1 MTFRHLCWLI
11 LLAAGVGIEVICVLG
26 LVLLRDAFDRLHCAG
41 AVSLGA
47 ALVCAAVVV
56 RDSFS
61 LIGNKAAAIGVML
74 LLANPVVVHTTARA
88 IRIRRAGDW
97 NVLGDD
103 VEVLER

>member
-11 LLAAGVGIEVICVLG
+11 LLAGGVGIEAICVVG
-26 LVLLRDAFDRLHCAG
+26 LVMLRDAFDRLHCAG

-47 ALVCAAVVV
+47 ALVCASVVV

-61 LIGNKAAAIGVML
+61 LIGNKAAAIGFVL
-74 LLANPVVVHTTARA
+74 LFANPVLVHATGRM

-97 NVLGDD
+97 RVLGED
-103 VEVLER
+103 VEVRPR

>member
-11 LLAAGVGIEVICVLG
+11 LLAAGMGIEAICVLG
-26 LVLLRDAFDRLHCAG
+26 LVLLRDALDRVHCAG

-61 LIGNKAAAIGVML
+61 LIGDKAAAIGVML
-74 LLANPVVVHTTARA
+74 LLANPVVVHATARA

-103 VEVLER
+103 VEVLQR

>member
-61 LIGNKAAAIGVML
+61 LIGNKAAALGVML

>member
-11 LLAAGVGIEVICVLG
+11 LLAAGVGIEAICVAG
-26 LVLLRDAFDRLHCAG
+26 LVLLRDALDRLHCAG
-41 AVSLGA
+41 AVGLGA

-61 LIGNKAAAIGVML
+61 LIGNKAAAIGFIL
-74 LLANPVVVHTTARA
+74 LFANPVLAHATARM

-97 NVLGDD
+97 RVLGDD
-103 VEVLER
+103 VEVLQR

>member
-1 MTFRHLCWLI
+1 MTFRHICWI
-11 LLAAGVGIEVICVLG
+11 VLLVAGVGIQVVCVAG
-26 LVLLRDAFDRLHCAG
+26 LVLLRDALDRLHCAG

-61 LIGNKAAAIGVML
+61 LIGNKAAAIGFVL
-74 LLANPVVVHTTARA
+74 LFANPVLVHATARM

-97 NVLGDD
+97 SALGDD
-103 VEVLER
+103 VEVVQR

>member
-11 LLAAGVGIEVICVLG
+11 LLAAGVGVEVVCVLG
-26 LVLLRDAFDRLHCAG
+26 LVLLRDALDRLHCAG
-41 AVSLGA
+41 AVGLGA

-61 LIGNKAAAIGVML
+61 LIGDKAAALGFVL
-74 LLANPVVVHTTARA
+74 LFANPVLVHATARM
-88 IRIRRAGDW
+88 IRIRRAGEW

-103 VEVLER
+103 VEVLQR

>member
-1 MTFRHLCWLI
+1 MTFRHICWLV
-11 LLAAGVGIEVICVLG
+11 LLAAGVGIQVLCVAG

-61 LIGNKAAAIGVML
+61 LIGNKAAAIGFVL
-74 LLANPVVVHTTARA
+74 LFANPVVVHATGRM

-97 NVLGDD
+97 RALGED
-103 VEVLER
+103 VEVRPR

>member
-1 MTFRHLCWLI
+1 MTFRHLCWLV
-11 LLAAGVGIEVICVLG
+11 LLAAGVGIEVICALG
-26 LVLLRDAFDRLHCAG
+26 LALLRDALDRLHCAG

-61 LIGNKAAAIGVML
+61 LIGDKAAAIGFIL
-74 LLANPVVVHTTARA
+74 LFANPVVVHVTARM

-97 NVLGDD
+97 NVLDDD
-103 VEVLER
+103 VEVLQP

>member
-1 MTFRHLCWLI
+1 
-11 LLAAGVGIEVICVLG
+11 
-26 LVLLRDAFDRLHCAG
+26 
-41 AVSLGA
+41 
-47 ALVCAAVVV
+47 
-56 RDSFS
+56 
-61 LIGNKAAAIGVML
+61 ML